1 MRPRFL
7 MPSLLLCFAAQSFAI
22 VDATSTANT
31 SAPTDGSPWANVGSV
46 NGGGGEYLGNGWV
59 LTAYHVGAGA
69 INLDSGT
76 FQMDGRTIRLT
87 NPIGGS
93 PTDILLYHLILTP
106 NLAALPIS
114 AITPGTNSV
123 LDMVGFGHIAG
134 SAYNSGGYT
143 GFYWGS
149 SVKSYGTNKRLTP
162 VGTQDDLGYGTVQ
175 VFQTDFAVS
184 PQTSHEGQVTTGDSG
199 GAVFFKS
206 GSTWQLA
213 GMIDALASYVYPQQA
228 SVYDDRSNI
237 ADLATYRSQINT
249 LVATTAGG
257 ANWNGTSGSTWST
270 AGNWSSSPVPSAS
283 NNVHTATF
291 NSAGNGNTTV
301 SLVGGVTINTVL
313 FDTANAAAYTI
324 GSGAVGSQTLI
335 LENGGAVTTSNT
347 VNNNELFNAA
357 LTLGTDTT
365 VQTYTISN
373 NSTQPNRLLTLA
385 GNITGAASGGTAG
398 IKTLAVVGTGNTA
411 ISGNIANGGATSLAL
426 TKSDS
431 GTLTLSGTNTNTSGT
446 TLGGGILNVN
456 SDAALGAF
464 TSSITINSGAT
475 LQAGGNVSTTT
486 RTLTL
491 GSGGGTLDTPSGRV
505 ITFGAGS
512 TILGTTLTKIGA
524 GTLTIAGSQT
534 YAALATSGG
543 ATNINSAIG
552 TGSSSVSVAGNGTTL
567 KFGSVSQKLAS
578 LTIGAG
584 AKVSFTSGTAS
595 FTDPDDTKALSFG
608 GGPPAAGVVPEPGTT
623 GLLLLGALSVL
634 SSRRKRPS

>member
-1 MRPRFL
+1 M
-7 MPSLLLCFAAQSFAI
+7 
-22 VDATSTANT
+22 
-31 SAPTDGSPWANVGSV
+31 GSI

-87 NPIGGS
+87 NPSDSS

-114 AITPGTNSV
+114 TSTPGFNSV

-149 SVKSYGTNKRLTP
+149 SVKSYGTNKRLTS
-162 VGTQDDLGYGTVQ
+162 VGTQVDLGYGTVQ
-175 VFQTDFAVS
+175 VFQTDFAQS
-184 PQTSHEGQVTTGDSG
+184 SQTLHEGQVTTGDSG
-199 GAVFFKS
+199 GAVFFKRN
-206 GSTWQLA
+206 STWELA
-213 GMIDALASYVYPQQA
+213 GMIDALASDVYPQQA
-228 SVYDDRSNI
+228 SVYGDRSNI
-237 ADLATYRSQINT
+237 ADLATYSSQINT
-249 LVATTAGG
+249 LVATTVGG
-257 ANWNGTSGSTWST
+257 ANWNGASGSTWAT
-270 AGNWSSSPVPSAS
+270 AGNWSSSPVPGAS
-283 NNVHTATF
+283 NNIHTATF
-291 NSAGNGNTTV
+291 NNAGAGHTTIDLG
-301 SLVGGVTINTVL
+301 SGVTINTTL
-313 FDTANAAAYTI
+313 FDSASVAAYTL
-324 GSGAVGSQTLI
+324 GSGAVSGQTLT
-335 LENGGAVTTSNT
+335 LENGGAITTNSTVTASQ
-347 VNNNELFNAA
+347 LFNAK
-357 LTLGTDTT
+357 LILGTDTT
-365 VQTYTISN
+365 AQTYTISN
-373 NSTQPNRLLTLA
+373 NSTQSSTALTLA
-385 GNITGAASGGTAG
+385 GNITGAASGSGGTPG
-398 IKTLAVVGTGNTA
+398 VKTLAVVGTGNTV

-426 TKSDS
+426 TKSGS

-608 GGPPAAGVVPEPGTT
+608 GGPPTAGVVPEPGTA
-623 GLLLLGALSVL
+623 GLLLLGAISVL